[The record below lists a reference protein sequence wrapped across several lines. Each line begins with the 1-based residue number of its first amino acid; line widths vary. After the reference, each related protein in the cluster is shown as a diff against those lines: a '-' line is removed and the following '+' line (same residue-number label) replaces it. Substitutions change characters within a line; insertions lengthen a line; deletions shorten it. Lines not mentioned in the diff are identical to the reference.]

1 MINTASPRGSARSS
15 SRIAAVG
22 CLAALCALGWA
33 ALRSIGTESSSGPT
47 LAASAQAFA
56 DPLDTP
62 AAAIGDAGKAATTA
76 LAQAGE
82 RIIAVGLRG
91 AIFASEDQGRSWKQI
106 ASPVGSDLTAVMFP
120 TPQQGWIVG
129 HEGVVLH
136 SGDGGLSWR
145 KQLDGRIAATVL
157 VAHYQQRIA
166 AGETGLDRP
175 LRALQQNYAAG
186 PAYPYLDVWFDNERE
201 GWAVGSFGLLIAT
214 HDGGDSWQPWLDHID
229 NGNQYNLNAIRKV
242 GDELYIAGERGLVFR
257 LNRATQRFDAVATD
271 YKGSFFGV
279 AGTADA
285 LFAFGLR
292 GSAYRSSN
300 RGTRWTRVEM
310 PSGVE
315 LTAGAL
321 LPGDSRLVVGDAAG
335 QVFVERGGSFQAA
348 ASAGVTLTGLLPQPG
363 DSLLVT
369 SLQGLRQLRWDAGSL
384 SLAERGATQA
394 RQLP

>member
-1 MINTASPRGSARSS
+1 MIDTTAPRGFARTSR
-15 SRIAAVG
+15 RIAAVG
-22 CLAALCALGWA
+22 CLAVLSALGWA
-33 ALRSIGTESSSGPT
+33 GLRFGGPASSPGPT
-47 LAASAQAFA
+47 PVTGAPVFA

-145 KQLDGRIAATVL
+145 KQLDGRIAATTL

-166 AGETGLDRP
+166 AGETGLDHP

-214 HDGGDSWQPWLDHID
+214 RDGGDSWQPWLDHID
-229 NGNQYNLNAIRKV
+229 NGNQYNLNAIRKI
-242 GDELYIAGERGLVFR
+242 GAELYIAGERGLVFR
-257 LNRATQRFDAVATD
+257 LNRATQRFDSVATD
-271 YKGSFFGV
+271 YKGSFFGI

-285 LFAFGLR
+285 LLAFGLR
-292 GSAYRSSN
+292 GSAYRSGD
-300 RGTRWTRVEM
+300 RGVSWTRVEM

-321 LPGDSRLVVGDAAG
+321 LPDDGRMVVGDAAG

-363 DSLLVT
+363 GSLLLT
-369 SLQGLRQLRWDAGSL
+369 SLQGLRQVRWDAGPL

-394 RQLP
+394 RQIP